1 MNVPIH
7 FRRLRRRSPSIL
19 RLAAALLLA
28 ACGAEPAADAAPADS
43 AAEVTSASD
52 AGALSQVELDQGLGP
67 IRDLTLDDVD
77 AALAATGEGAFV
89 TKCSACHKIEDRYV
103 GPRLG
108 TVLARRRPEY
118 VMNMI
123 LNANEM
129 VQRHPQV
136 RELLAQ
142 FYTPM
147 PVQVT
152 DPAEARAILEYL
164 RTVQMDTLASP
175 TPASNGAGGL

>member
-1 MNVPIH
+1 MTAP
-7 FRRLRRRSPSIL
+7 SPKHAA
-19 RLAAALLLA
+19 RAFALAIPLLLLLT
-28 ACGAEPAADAAPADS
+28 ACGGETDAP
-43 AAEVTSASD
+43 D
-52 AGALSQVELDQGLGP
+52 AGAAAAAAPGTAVLTDDEIEQGIGP
-67 IRDLTLDDVD
+67 VRDLDLAAVD
-77 AALAATGEGAFV
+77 AALAEEGRVAFG
-89 TKCSACHKIEDRYV
+89 TKCSGCHKVEERYV

-108 TVLARRRPEY
+108 TVLARRRPEF

-129 VQRHPQV
+129 VQRHPAV

-152 DPAEARAILEYL
+152 EHAEARAILEYL
-164 RTVQMDTLASP
+164 RSVQMDTTTAAP
-175 TPASNGAGGL
+175 ATPAGAGGL